1 MAAEY
6 EDLPD
11 QVSKEVKAYADVN
24 VRWLAEVLSDAGWDV
39 GTACERRAR
48 AIYTA
53 VAGAQLIARTSADI
67 NLFDDLMLSYQEAGL
82 IPA

>member
-11 QVSKEVKAYADVN
+11 QVSKEVKKYADVN
-24 VRWLAEVLSDAGWDV
+24 VRWLAAVLADAGWDA
-39 GTACERRAR
+39 GAACERRAR

-53 VAGAQLIARTSADI
+53 VAGAQLIARTSEDL
-67 NLFDDLMLSYQEAGL
+67 NLFDDLVLSYQQAGL
-82 IPA
+82 IPT